1 LLTHITGGHLDAE
14 GADTGRRSYQPMNI
28 NFGLFPPL
36 MGSTRGNRNQ
46 RMRGTEKS
54 LAKKQALTRR
64 ALNDLD
70 EWLGLKAAAE

>member
-1 LLTHITGGHLDAE
+1 
-14 GADTGRRSYQPMNI
+14 MNI
-28 NFGLFPPL
+28 YFGLFPPL
-36 MGSTRGNRNQ
+36 GSTRGNGNQ
-46 RMRGTEKS
+46 RLRGTEKS

>member
-1 LLTHITGGHLDAE
+1 
-14 GADTGRRSYQPMNI
+14 MNI